1 MSPKTPLLLSLFKK
15 RKEEEKRNPKGI
27 FSYLGFV
34 KIMGETGCRIMY
46 NAAKSI

>member
-1 MSPKTPLLLSLFKK
+1 MQA
-15 RKEEEKRNPKGI
+15 GHY
-27 FSYLGFV
+27 YLGFV